1 MDTEKPIKILYVE
14 DMQVEAEIA
23 LREIKKAGIQV
34 SYLIVDTREAFLTAL
49 EEFKPDVVI
58 SDYSMP
64 YFDGMQ
70 ALKISIE
77 RDPFL
82 PFIMITGPTNEDTAV
97 ACMKAGATDYLIKGH
112 ISRLPFAIKEAIES
126 KKALKEKEKAIS
138 QLKESE
144 ERHRSI
150 FYNNHSVML
159 MIDPVTSEIV
169 DANPAACSFYGWSHE
184 QLTSMKINEI
194 NILPQEEILQKMNT
208 VIDNKAFHY
217 YFRHRLAS
225 GEIRDVEV
233 NCSAIKFGEKAIL
246 FSIVNDVTDRK
257 KAEAALIAAKEEAEA
272 ANEAKS
278 RFVANISH
286 ELRTPMNGIMG
297 FSGLLASTALDG
309 EQAEYNDMIK
319 ISSEHLLEVINDILD
334 FSKIEAKKLR
344 LENTVF
350 DLNAAIN
357 DCIKIVEKQAYKKG
371 LQIYSMF
378 ASEVNYKVSGD
389 HLRVKQILLNLLSNA
404 IKFTPDGK
412 ITVILDQAQ
421 KNENKVLISISVV
434 DTGIGIPAERID
446 ETFQM
451 FHQLENSDTGRFG
464 GSGLGLSIVKGIVEM
479 MEGEISVTSE
489 VGKGSC
495 FKVLLPFEI
504 ASGQQDLKRQY
515 VNDKNNSRNAGRKLK
530 VLLAEDDMM
539 SVVLIKKMLSG
550 LGWEL
555 KIAASGV
562 EAVNFYESGE
572 FDVIIMDGQMPDMDG
587 FEAARKIREIEKNRG
602 VRVPIIALSAYA
614 MSDDRSK
621 FLASGMDDYISKPMH
636 NNNILVDTII
646 KWVDAEKKD

>member
-1 MDTEKPIKILYVE
+1 
-14 DMQVEAEIA
+14 
-23 LREIKKAGIQV
+23 
-34 SYLIVDTREAFLTAL
+34 
-49 EEFKPDVVI
+49 
-58 SDYSMP
+58 
-64 YFDGMQ
+64 
-70 ALKISIE
+70 
-77 RDPFL
+77 
-82 PFIMITGPTNEDTAV
+82 
-97 ACMKAGATDYLIKGH
+97 
-112 ISRLPFAIKEAIES
+112 
-126 KKALKEKEKAIS
+126 
-138 QLKESE
+138 
-144 ERHRSI
+144 
-150 FYNNHSVML
+150 
-159 MIDPVTSEIV
+159 
-169 DANPAACSFYGWSHE
+169 
-184 QLTSMKINEI
+184 
-194 NILPQEEILQKMNT
+194 
-208 VIDNKAFHY
+208 
-217 YFRHRLAS
+217 
-225 GEIRDVEV
+225 
-233 NCSAIKFGEKAIL
+233 
-246 FSIVNDVTDRK
+246 
-257 KAEAALIAAKEEAEA
+257 
-272 ANEAKS
+272 
-278 RFVANISH
+278 
-286 ELRTPMNGIMG
+286 
-297 FSGLLASTALDG
+297 
-309 EQAEYNDMIK
+309 
-319 ISSEHLLEVINDILD
+319 
-334 FSKIEAKKLR
+334 
-344 LENTVF
+344 
-350 DLNAAIN
+350 
-357 DCIKIVEKQAYKKG
+357 
-371 LQIYSMF
+371 MF

-451 FHQLENSDTGRFG
+451 FHQLENSDTRRFG